1 MTTMNNLVFKGQNNQ
16 ALTNSLLVAEKFG
29 KEHKHVLDAIYN
41 LFVSAENSAQTNN
54 QQLTKMFALVEYD
67 VPLNNGTGA
76 VRKAPMYV
84 MNRDGFTLLAM
95 GFTGEKA
102 LKFKLEYINAFNQM
116 EETIKSGGHHVPGSF
131 REALLLAAEQQAR
144 IEEQQKMIEANRP
157 KVLFAEAVETSQ
169 RSYLIGELAK
179 ILNQNGIKIGQNRL
193 FQLLRDEGYLCKTGE
208 NYNLPTQR
216 AMEMNL
222 FEIKKTIINKP
233 DGTILVKTTTKV
245 TGKVKSTSSTNSC
258 VKNNRNKPYDRHQAH
273 HRLDSL
279 GKDKA

>member
-29 KEHKHVLDAIYN
+29 KNHKDVIEVITSIL
-41 LFVSAENSAQTNN
+41 VKAENSAQTDN
-54 QQLTKMFALVEYD
+54 QQLAKMFALIEYD

-102 LKFKLEYINAFNQM
+102 LKFKLDYINAFNQM
-116 EETIKSGGHHVPGSF
+116 EETIKNGGHHVPGSF

-169 RSYLIGELAK
+169 RSCLIGELAK
-179 ILNQNGIKIGQNRL
+179 ILNQNGIEIGQNRL
-193 FQLLRDEGYLCKTGE
+193 FQWLRDNGYLCKTGE

-222 FEIKKTIINKP
+222 FEIKKTTINKP
-233 DGTILVKTTTKV
+233 DGTILVTTTTKV
-245 TGKVKSTSSTNSC
+245 TGKGQIYFI
-258 VKNNRNKPYDRHQAH
+258 NKFLREKQQKQAV
-273 HRLDSL
+273 
-279 GKDKA
+279 

>member
-1 MTTMNNLVFKGQNNQ
+1 MIDTMNNLVFKGQNNQ

-29 KEHKHVLDAIYN
+29 KEHQHILRDIRN
-41 LFVSAENSAQTNN
+41 LIGGMSNFGETPYFVETSYIHEQNGR
-54 QQLTKMFALVEYD
+54 EY
-67 VPLNNGTGA
+67 
-76 VRKAPMYV
+76 PMYV

-245 TGKVKSTSSTNSC
+245 TGKGQIYFI
-258 VKNNRNKPYDRHQAH
+258 NKFLREKQQKQAV
-273 HRLDSL
+273 
-279 GKDKA
+279 

>member
-1 MTTMNNLVFKGQNNQ
+1 MIDTMNNLVFKGQNNQ

-29 KEHKHVLDAIYN
+29 KEHQHILRDIRN
-41 LFVSAENSAQTNN
+41 LIGGMSNFGETPYFVETSYIHEQNGR
-54 QQLTKMFALVEYD
+54 EY
-67 VPLNNGTGA
+67 
-76 VRKAPMYV
+76 PMYV

-102 LKFKLEYINAFNQM
+102 LKFKLDYINAFNQM
-116 EETIKSGGHHVPGSF
+116 EETIKSGGYNVPGSF

-169 RSYLIGELAK
+169 RSCLIGELAK

-233 DGTILVKTTTKV
+233 DGTILVTTTTKV
-245 TGKVKSTSSTNSC
+245 TGKGQIYFI
-258 VKNNRNKPYDRHQAH
+258 NKFLREKQQKQAV
-273 HRLDSL
+273 
-279 GKDKA
+279 

>member
-1 MTTMNNLVFKGQNNQ
+1 MIDTMNNLVFKGQNNQ

-29 KEHKHVLDAIYN
+29 KEHRNVIRAIEDIVCAQN
-41 LFVSAENSAQTNN
+41 CAQTDN
-54 QQLTKMFALVEYD
+54 QQLAKMFALVEYD

-102 LKFKLEYINAFNQM
+102 LKFKLDYINAFNQM

-233 DGTILVKTTTKV
+233 DGTILVTTTTKV
-245 TGKVKSTSSTNSC
+245 TGKGQIYFI
-258 VKNNRNKPYDRHQAH
+258 NKFLREKQQKQAV
-273 HRLDSL
+273 
-279 GKDKA
+279 

>member
-29 KEHKHVLDAIYN
+29 KEHSDVLKAIDT
-41 LFVSAENSAQTNN
+41 LCCKMAENQC
-54 QQLTKMFALVEYD
+54 KGYFADTSIEI
-67 VPLNNGTGA
+67 PQPNGG
-76 VRKAPMYV
+76 VRHSRIVV
-84 MNRDGFTLLAM
+84 MTRDGFTLLAM

-102 LKFKLEYINAFNQM
+102 LKFKLDYINAFNQM
-116 EETIKSGGHHVPGSF
+116 EETIKSGGYNVPGSF

-169 RSYLIGELAK
+169 RSCLIGELAK

-233 DGTILVKTTTKV
+233 DGTILVTTTTKV
-245 TGKVKSTSSTNSC
+245 TGKGQIYFI
-258 VKNNRNKPYDRHQAH
+258 NKFLREKQQKQAV
-273 HRLDSL
+273 
-279 GKDKA
+279 

>member
-16 ALTNSLLVAEKFG
+16 VLTNSLLVAEKFG
-29 KEHKHVLDAIYN
+29 KNHKDVIEVITSIL
-41 LFVSAENSAQTNN
+41 VKAENSAQTDN
-54 QQLTKMFALVEYD
+54 QQLAKMFALVEYD

-144 IEEQQKMIEANRP
+144 IEEQQNMIEANRP

-245 TGKVKSTSSTNSC
+245 TGKGQIYFI
-258 VKNNRNKPYDRHQAH
+258 NKFLREKQQKQAV
-273 HRLDSL
+273 
-279 GKDKA
+279 

>member
-29 KEHKHVLDAIYN
+29 KEHSDVLKAIDT
-41 LFVSAENSAQTNN
+41 LCCKMAENQC
-54 QQLTKMFALVEYD
+54 KGYFADTSIEI
-67 VPLNNGTGA
+67 PQPNGG
-76 VRKAPMYV
+76 VRHSRIVV
-84 MNRDGFTLLAM
+84 MTRDGFTLLAM

-102 LKFKLEYINAFNQM
+102 LKFKLDYISAFNQM
-116 EETIKSGGHHVPGSF
+116 EETIKSGGYNVPGSF

-169 RSYLIGELAK
+169 RSCLIGELAK

-233 DGTILVKTTTKV
+233 DGTILVTTTTKV
-245 TGKVKSTSSTNSC
+245 TGKGQIYFI
-258 VKNNRNKPYDRHQAH
+258 NKFLREKQQKQAV
-273 HRLDSL
+273 
-279 GKDKA
+279 

>member
-1 MTTMNNLVFKGQNNQ
+1 MNNLVFKGQNNQ

-169 RSYLIGELAK
+169 RSCLIGELAK
-179 ILNQNGIKIGQNRL
+179 ILKQNGIEIGQNRL
-193 FQLLRDEGYLCKTGE
+193 FRWLRDNGYLCKTGE

-216 AMEMNL
+216 AMDMGL
-222 FEIKKTIINKP
+222 FEIKKTTINKP
-233 DGTILVKTTTKV
+233 DGTILVTTTTKV
-245 TGKVKSTSSTNSC
+245 TGKGQIYFV
-258 VKNNRNKPYDRHQAH
+258 NKFIEENKLQQAV
-273 HRLDSL
+273 
-279 GKDKA
+279 

>member
-1 MTTMNNLVFKGQNNQ
+1 MIDTMNNLVFKGHNGQV
-16 ALTNSLLVAEKFG
+16 LTNSLLIAEKFEKRHSYVLEAIQNLLVR
-29 KEHKHVLDAIYN
+29 KEKSL
-41 LFVSAENSAQTNN
+41 QTDN
-54 QQLTKMFALVEYD
+54 QQLAKMFALVEYD

-116 EETIKSGGHHVPGSF
+116 EETLKSGGHHVPGSF

-169 RSYLIGELAK
+169 RSCLIGELAK

-233 DGTILVKTTTKV
+233 DGTILVTTTTKV
-245 TGKVKSTSSTNSC
+245 TGKGQIYFI
-258 VKNNRNKPYDRHQAH
+258 NKFLREKQQKQAV
-273 HRLDSL
+273 
-279 GKDKA
+279 